1 MKLNKLLTVLA
12 IFLNLFAINATQ
24 AQTTQPTNQH
34 CDVLYAGQ
42 TTAVGSVC
50 VTVNASDVNLDY
62 LLIGDWKLT
71 EAHAWIGDTLTGL
84 PTNSGGNP
92 QIGLFPYQASINSAA
107 QYSFTI
113 PISQLAVNA
122 DTFCNAEI
130 FVAAH
135 AVVTR
140 TVAGGS
146 GGSGGSGGTGGSG
159 DDDSDDDGKSD
170 KSGKSEKSGK
180 AGKSSSASKSSYSS
194 ASSGKGKTY
203 NAVASNS
210 SSSSKSKASAK
221 GGKTDQSG
229 KSGKSDQ
236 SGKSGKSGHSGK
248 SGNQTGGGGSPST
261 QTESAWAGSMQIAN
275 GGSWARYF
283 TFTNDFCVDPE
294 EPVVVLPPSCFNV
307 FGMGQPANDPVTV
320 SSFTPVGVTD
330 TNSAWL
336 NTYSSSPVGYF
347 SGDLIRGDG
356 TIVGTFLAGLASS
369 TEFAVELTLDSGASP
384 ALKIHN
390 ANVYFDTAGGYR
402 NVSPLNFGLSLA
414 GNGTG
419 SLGQTMPLVFAPE
432 QMDTIVHAVVCSQGN
447 E

>member
-1 MKLNKLLTVLA
+1 MKLNMLLTVIA

-84 PTNSGGNP
+84 PSNSGGNP

-146 GGSGGSGGTGGSG
+146 GDNGSG
-159 DDDSDDDGKSD
+159 DDGKSA

-180 AGKSSSASKSSYSS
+180 AGKSSSASKSSSS
-194 ASSGKGKTY
+194 TASSGKGTTD
-203 NAVASNS
+203 NAVAST
-210 SSSSKSKASAK
+210 SA
-221 GGKTDQSG
+221 GKG
-229 KSGKSDQ
+229 KSSAAGKGKSNAAGKAGKSDQ
-236 SGKSGKSGHSGK
+236 SGKSGHSGK
-248 SGNQTGGGGSPST
+248 SGKSGNQTGGGSGNPST

-283 TFTNDFCVDPE
+283 SFTNDFCVEPE
-294 EPVVVLPPSCFNV
+294 IPVVVLPPSCFNV
-307 FGMGQPANDPVTV
+307 FGMGVEYPDYPVTATA
-320 SSFTPVGVTD
+320 FTPVGVTG
-330 TNSAWL
+330 TASAWR
-336 NTYSSSPVGYF
+336 NTYSASPTGVIGGSLI
-347 SGDLIRGDG
+347 SGTGL
-356 TIVGTFLAGLASS
+356 IVGDFIAGLGGNSDV
-369 TEFAVELTLDSGASP
+369 FAELYLDGSASP
-384 ALKIHN
+384 SLTFES
-390 ANVYFDTAGGYR
+390 ANVYFNTAGAYQ
-402 NVSPLNFGLSLA
+402 NKSPLDYGLSLT
-414 GNGTG
+414 GNTIGDPIFGGWPLNGT
-419 SLGQTMPLVFAPE
+419 PE
-432 QMDTIVHAVVCSQGN
+432 IMDTIIHAVVCSKGF

>member
-1 MKLNKLLTVLA
+1 MKLNKLLTVIA
-12 IFLNLFAINATQ
+12 IFLNFFAITATQ

-146 GGSGGSGGTGGSG
+146 GGSGDNDSG
-159 DDDSDDDGKSD
+159 DDGKSD
-170 KSGKSEKSGK
+170 KSGKSGKSGK
-180 AGKSSSASKSSYSS
+180 AGKSSSASKTSDSS
-194 ASSGKGKTY
+194 ASSGKDKTY
-203 NAVASNS
+203 NAVTSNS
-210 SSSSKSKASAK
+210 SSKSKSKASAK

-229 KSGKSDQ
+229 KSGKSGH
-236 SGKSGKSGHSGK
+236 SGKSGK

-283 TFTNDFCVDPE
+283 SFTNDFCVDPE

-307 FGMGQPANDPVTV
+307 FGMGQAANAPVTV

-336 NTYSSSPVGYF
+336 NTYSRSPAGYF
-347 SGDLIRGDG
+347 SGDLIRGNG

-369 TEFAVELTLDSGASP
+369 TEFVVELTLDSNASP
-384 ALKIHN
+384 SLKIHN
-390 ANVYFDTAGGYR
+390 ANVYFDTAGGYQ
-402 NVSPLNFGLSLA
+402 NVSPLNFGLPIA

-419 SLGQTMPLVFAPE
+419 SLSQTMSLVFAPE